1 MYMYIDTYIHTYI
14 HTYNSQHDLTV
25 SSGASEQSISE
36 DFDQHASSPE
46 RDASDPSCA
55 SEEHL
60 HVEHELSRD
69 DDYSDGVQAVHEN
82 DGGDHRES
90 NEEYADAQY
99 ANEDFGEEDD
109 SYTLGVCL
117 CMFACMC
124 V

>member
-1 MYMYIDTYIHTYI
+1 
-14 HTYNSQHDLTV
+14 
-25 SSGASEQSISE
+25 
-36 DFDQHASSPE
+36 
-46 RDASDPSCA
+46 
-55 SEEHL
+55 
-60 HVEHELSRD
+60 VEHELSRD

-82 DGGDHRES
+82 GGGDHRES